1 MSDLTTGVP
10 EHVAL
15 PERIGVIGGGR
26 MGAGIAH
33 AFLMAGARVAVVER
47 DAASAAAARERVE
60 AAIDGSVRR
69 GATAPAPD
77 RLIATTSWDAL
88 RGSALVV
95 EAVPELPELKHD
107 ALRRAEDLLEPDAV
121 LASNTSSLSIDGLA
135 EVLRRPGAFL
145 GMHFFNPVP
154 ASALVEVVAGQAT
167 APSAI
172 ELVTGWVA
180 ALGKTPIVVRD
191 SPGFASSRLG
201 VLLGLEAVRMV
212 EEGVASPESIDT
224 AMTLGY
230 KHPVGPL
237 RLTDIVGLDVRLDI
251 AEYLASELGAR
262 FEPPA
267 LLRRMVADG
276 LLGRKSGRGFYD
288 WSEEAAG
295 GMPLTRAPEPPR

>member
-1 MSDLTTGVP
+1 MNAEDSGGLPGRVGV
-10 EHVAL
+10 L
-15 PERIGVIGGGR
+15 GGGR

-33 AFLMAGARVAVVER
+33 AFLMAGANVAVVER
-47 DAASAAAARERVE
+47 DAASASAARDRVL
-60 AAIDGSVRR
+60 AAVEGSVLR
-69 GATAPAPD
+69 GAVAPEPD
-77 RLIATTSWDAL
+77 RIVTTVDWDAL
-88 RGSALVV
+88 RGCDLVV
-95 EAVPELPELKHD
+95 EAVPELPDLKRE
-107 ALRRAEDLLEPDAV
+107 ALQRAEELLEPLAV
-121 LASNTSSLSIDGLA
+121 LASNTSSLSIDALAAGLK
-135 EVLRRPGAFL
+135 RPGGFL

-154 ASALVEVVAGQAT
+154 ASALVEVVSGSAT
-167 APSAI
+167 APSAV
-172 ELVTGWVA
+172 ELATGWVA

-212 EEGVASPESIDT
+212 EEGVASPEDIDA

-251 AEYLASELGAR
+251 AEYLASELGPR

-267 LLRRMVADG
+267 LLRQMVAEG

-288 WSEEAAG
+288 WSDESGGGAG
-295 GMPLTRAPEPPR
+295 DGVSRAPERPR

>member
-1 MSDLTTGVP
+1 MSA
-10 EHVAL
+10 AL
-15 PERIGVIGGGR
+15 PDRVGVIGGGR

-33 AFLMAGARVAVVER
+33 AFLMAGAPVVVVER
-47 DAASAAAARERVE
+47 DTDSASEARDRVLATIE
-60 AAIDGSVRR
+60 GSVRR
-69 GATAPAPD
+69 GATPPEPD
-77 RLIATTSWDAL
+77 NLITTVAWSAL
-88 RGSALVV
+88 RGCGLVV
-95 EAVPELPELKHD
+95 EAVPELPDLKRE
-107 ALRRAEDLLEPDAV
+107 ALRRAEELLEPLAV

-135 EVLRRPGAFL
+135 AGLRRPGAFL

-154 ASALVEVVAGQAT
+154 ASALVEVVAGSAT
-167 APSAI
+167 APSA
-172 ELVTGWVA
+172 LDLATGWVA
-180 ALGKTPIVVRD
+180 ALGKTAVVVRD

-212 EEGVASPESIDT
+212 EEGVASPEDIDA

-251 AEYLASELGAR
+251 AEYLASELGPR

-288 WSEEAAG
+288 WSDETG
-295 GMPLTRAPEPPR
+295 GSATGGSSVSRAPERPR